1 MLPAFTPQLGFGSVV
16 SMNAKNPLHVKTILT
31 LEAPRIH
38 FCLTLCS
45 DEGFLMKFYFH
56 EKCVIFTI
64 LSKLSAVP
72 EIMLLILIELSM
84 H

>member
-1 MLPAFTPQLGFGSVV
+1 MQRIHFMS
-16 SMNAKNPLHVKTILT
+16 TILT

-38 FCLTLCS
+38 LFNSVCS
-45 DEGFLMKFYFH
+45 DEGFLMKFYCH

-72 EIMLLILIELSM
+72 EIMLLMLIELSM